1 MVEFDSEDKN
11 VQIYKRLYDGQSN
24 IAYKDFFADS
34 HRLQTR
40 FQVWTIPPGGS
51 EGSHSHEEDR
61 LEEIYYVIEGE
72 AMFMTPDG
80 PRPLKAGEAALASPG
95 DPHGIRNV
103 GETELKLAVLYG
115 CVNGKSKQ
123 KN

>member
-1 MVEFDSEDKN
+1 MVRFDNENED
-11 VQIYKRLYDGQSN
+11 VQVYKRLYDGQSN
-24 IAYKDFFADS
+24 ITYKDFFADAI
-34 HRLQTR
+34 RLPAR
-40 FQVWTIPPGGS
+40 FQIWTIPPGGS
-51 EGSHSHEEDR
+51 EGRHSHEQDR

-72 AMFMTPDG
+72 AMFMTPNG
-80 PRPLKAGEAALASPG
+80 GRPLKTGEAALAEPG

-115 CVNGKSKQ
+115 LVGEDAKK